1 MKKGGY
7 QDKAPVQ
14 IVAYKR
20 SWRASWIGRW
30 AHLPLS
36 ALPLTSFLPQRHDSN
51 NQEGR
56 FYDVDLQLI
65 WGQKLSNQWGEA
77 QATVLLPS
85 KMANT
90 FGGVCIAS

>member
-77 QATVLLPS
+77 QAVIGPPP
-85 KMANT
+85 
-90 FGGVCIAS
+90 